1 MYLFN
6 LTHAVEQP
14 YLQYA
19 KFIFWDSTE
28 QAHFKVLQKSLAMWL
43 P

>member
-6 LTHAVEQP
+6 LTDVVEQP

-19 KFIFWDSTE
+19 KFIFWDNIE
-28 QAHFKVLQKSLAMWL
+28 QAHF
-43 P
+43 